1 MNRKQRRIQEA
12 KSQKPNGKPQPS
24 GPKAP
29 MDEAAIER
37 FNKLMSGEAEPPNA
51 FVAYLVQ
58 KANGSNA
65 ELIALQNNIQQGEQQ
80 LAQMR
85 QQALRLQG
93 EVNKYVEDIRAWDK
107 KLVEGGEPKP
117 EPVVAPAP
125 AEVPKQ

>member
-80 LAQMR
+80 LTAMKAEAQK
-85 QQALRLQG
+85 LQG
-93 EVNKYVEDIRAWDK
+93 VIQNYIEDIRAWDK
-107 KLVEGGEPKP
+107 KSVEGEKVP
-117 EPVVAPAP
+117 
-125 AEVPKQ
+125 EVPSDNAVSDAKA